1 MTEELKQFVT
11 VELNR
16 NQQDCSDTGSTEDDI
31 SVQDDEDDISVQ
43 DDEDDISVQDDEDDI
58 SVQDDKDDISVQD
71 DKDDISVQD
80 DKDDISSQDEEMSV
94 DEEFR
99 LKIKSALGRAAHS
112 DNVSSDHCGNEYYAH
127 YIRLTSAR
135 ILSQ

>member
-43 DDEDDISVQDDEDDI
+43 DDKDDI

-80 DKDDISSQDEEMSV
+80 DEDDISSQDEEMSV

-127 YIRLTSAR
+127 YIRLTSTR
-135 ILSQ
+135 ILSR

>member
-16 NQQDCSDTGSTEDDI
+16 DQEDHSGSTEDDI
-31 SVQDDEDDISVQ
+31 SVQDDEDDISVQDDEDDMSVQDDEDDISVQ

-58 SVQDDKDDISVQD
+58 SVQDD
-71 DKDDISVQD
+71 
-80 DKDDISSQDEEMSV
+80 EMSV

-99 LKIKSALGRAAHS
+99 LKIKSALGRAARS
-112 DNVSSDHCGNEYYAH
+112 DDVSSGHCANEYH
-127 YIRLTSAR
+127 VHHIRLTSTR
-135 ILSQ
+135 ILSPQVI